1 MKVFFTIFISLLI
14 FSSVTSLKNSIQS
27 EIKNNSKILL
37 GGDLELATKNKPLNL
52 NFLEKL
58 KENYSITEIVEFTTI
73 LRANNKDSKAI
84 RIKAIDNF
92 YPLVGEVKVN
102 PLTLLKP

>member
-1 MKVFFTIFISLLI
+1 M
-14 FSSVTSLKNSIQS
+14 
-27 EIKNNSKILL
+27 
-37 GGDLELATKNKPLNL
+37 ELATKKQTPELK
-52 NFLEKL
+52 FLEKL

-102 PLTLLKP
+102 PPDALKTLKKNLTLS